1 MPQPKT
7 GATQYHSQLELP
19 DKGRAIKQ
27 LVVCWVLLS
36 LIAPIVQTEKY
47 KYGSP
52 QIFLV
57 VGSDDVLVISLVY

>member
-19 DKGRAIKQ
+19 DKGRANKE

-36 LIAPIVQTEKY
+36 LIAPIV
-47 KYGSP
+47 
-52 QIFLV
+52 
-57 VGSDDVLVISLVY
+57 